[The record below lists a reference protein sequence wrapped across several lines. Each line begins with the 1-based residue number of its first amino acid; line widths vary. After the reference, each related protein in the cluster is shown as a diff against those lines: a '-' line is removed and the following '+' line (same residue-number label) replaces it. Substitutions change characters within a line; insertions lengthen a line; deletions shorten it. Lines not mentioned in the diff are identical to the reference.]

1 MEQSSNVARFIA
13 QQIDAVDK
21 TQKQIAREVGFPQQ
35 NIVSMIKSGE
45 TKLPIAKAPAMARAL
60 GVDPQELV
68 VMCLKEYQ
76 PEIWEAM
83 APLLDLSVTPDER
96 RMLDGLRRWV
106 GVPFLSCLDEAS
118 KGHLDA
124 FMQSL
129 RASDTVGTLQ

>member
-21 TQKQIAREVGFPQQ
+21 TQKQIAREVGFPKQ
-35 NIVSMIKSGE
+35 NILSMIKSGE

-60 GVDPQELV
+60 GLDPHELV

-83 APLLDLSVTPDER
+83 APLLDFSVTADER
-96 RMLDGLRRWV
+96 RLLDGLRRWV
-106 GVPFLSCLDEAS
+106 GVPFLSCLDEVS

-124 FMQSL
+124 FMHSL